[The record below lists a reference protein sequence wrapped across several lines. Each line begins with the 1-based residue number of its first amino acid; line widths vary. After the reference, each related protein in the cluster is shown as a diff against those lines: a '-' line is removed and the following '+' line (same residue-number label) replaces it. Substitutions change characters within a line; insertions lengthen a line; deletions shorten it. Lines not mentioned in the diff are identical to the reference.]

1 MAEECRAACER
12 TQLLITTHSPFFIN
26 ALKPEEVRI
35 LWRDNEGYTQTLR
48 VADVIGVREFVEEGA
63 HLGSLWMEGHFGA
76 GDPLV
81 NQGAP
86 TRGLS

>member
-1 MAEECRAACER
+1 MMATPK
-12 TQLLITTHSPFFIN
+12 TQ
-26 ALKPEEVRI
+26 
-35 LWRDNEGYTQTLR
+35 R
-48 VADVIGVREFVEEGA
+48 VADVTGVREFVDEGA

-86 TRGLS
+86 PRDLR